1 MYGLKSDDYI
11 SKELNRPKAS
21 VQRMAEALFPAAERT
36 GPWTDDEIERMK
48 RYLGVC
54 EVETIARIFGRA
66 IADVQARI
74 SELDGKKVDRDWTH
88 EEVADLKRLYGTRT
102 DEDIARI
109 FERPEASIA
118 SKALELCLAK
128 DKAFLRKISGDE
140 RTTRMPRWSADEI
153 ETLKRLYPDH
163 SNLEIAKALGR
174 SVKSVVSKAHNIGLK
189 KDPSRLQEMGR
200 QNVSLRYARDGEEG
214 EPATVADIAADIA
227 AEATAAEIAADASA
241 EASAPPASE
250 APRAS
255 DASGDE
261 EPPKTLGADA

>member
-21 VQRMAEALFPAAERT
+21 VQRMAEAIFPPVERS
-36 GPWTDDEIERMK
+36 GPWTEDELERMK

-66 IADVQARI
+66 IADIEARI
-74 SELDGKKVDRDWTH
+74 RELDSNKVDREWTL
-88 EEVADLKRLYGTRT
+88 EEIADLKRLYGTRT

-109 FERPEASIA
+109 FERPESSIA
-118 SKALELCLAK
+118 DKATELCLAK

-140 RTTRMPRWSADEI
+140 TTTRMPRWSADEI
-153 ETLKRLYPDH
+153 ETLTRLYPDH
-163 SNLEIAKALGR
+163 SNLEIAKILGR

-189 KDPSRLQEMGR
+189 KDPRRLQEMGR
-200 QNVSLRYARDGEEG
+200 ENVSLRYSRGEDGEEAEG
-214 EPATVADIAADIA
+214 ASGGSSAQGASTTPEAGAEGGGAGSAD
-227 AEATAAEIAADASA
+227 
-241 EASAPPASE
+241 

-255 DASGDE
+255 SEGAAEAGGDE
-261 EPPKTLGADA
+261 EPPRSQGAGA